1 MPGPIA
7 VAAATP
13 PSSTDTIMSHEA
25 SLRRQIVAMREA
37 ETSDPRLRLARLLS
51 SSAGSGFGR
60 GSSPVLRAMRDA
72 VQMQLA
78 AHTEDDELYDVAL
91 AALDDFVTVRIHGA
105 RSKASA
111 FFDKLCRERG
121 WTSLALF
128 SESTVAEEAFMAIN
142 VPGKRL
148 TVIDVA
154 PQYEGRAVAKRL
166 ATATGA
172 PVRYGLLGNC
182 QRLLEGVD
190 AVIIGAEEVAMN
202 GCVLASPGASIV
214 VQVAR
219 EQGVLVVVTTQAVK
233 FSEGMIVDWSYAG
246 YDVIRPH
253 EVLAIVTEMD
263 TGMWSPSDAPEVL
276 KKLAAV

>member
-1 MPGPIA
+1 M
-7 VAAATP
+7 TP
-13 PSSTDTIMSHEA
+13 PSSTDAIMSYEA
-25 SLRRQIVAMREA
+25 SLRRQILAMRDA
-37 ETSDPRLRLARLLS
+37 KAPDPRLRLARLFS
-51 SSAGSGFGR
+51 TNAAPDFGR
-60 GSSPVLRAMRDA
+60 GSSPVLRTLRDA

-78 AHTEDDELYDVAL
+78 AHTEENDLYDVAL
-91 AALDDFVTVRIHGA
+91 EALDAFVTVRIRGA

-121 WTSLALF
+121 WSSLALF

-148 TVIDVA
+148 TIIDIA

-166 ATATGA
+166 ASATGA
-172 PVRYGLLGNC
+172 PISYGLLGNC
-182 QRLLEGVD
+182 HRLLHGVD

-202 GCVLASPGASIV
+202 GCVLASPGAGIV

-219 EQGVLVVVTTQAVK
+219 EQGAVVVVTTQAVK
-233 FSEGMIVDWSYAG
+233 YSESMIVDWTCAG

-253 EVLAIVTEMD
+253 EILAVVTEMN
-263 TGMWSPSDAPEVL
+263 TGVWDPSEAPEVL
-276 KKLAAV
+276 KKLAGV